1 MENVILN
8 EKDVIAMK
16 LLHFFITE
24 KGYTPIIVHGVKD
37 EIWLENQKSD
47 YSIIRIMTGYIHN
60 QEQLEFDLYKTKSLI
75 KKIKRKT
82 FKLKMK
88 TFSFLLDLNDDVDY
102 YSEKDIQIIKVKEE
116 TDLKKNNSI
125 KEIFPELSKKLKYSE
140 DGLQLFEKITKDIN
154 QKTEKTNQDLE
165 SIFKPKKPQ
174 ITYLLIFINIFFFI
188 FSRLSNLDI
197 FTPLALNNY
206 HVKAGEIYRLITA
219 TFLHADFFHLLFN
232 MYALYLIGS
241 QLEGFYGK
249 TKYTLIYLISG
260 IFGSMLS
267 LLFLG
272 PNWSLGASGAI
283 FGLFGSL
290 LYFGYHYRIY
300 LGTTI
305 KTQILP
311 IILIN
316 LVLGFAIPGIDVMAH
331 LGGLIGGILISMAV
345 GIKNQTPKNEQ
356 INGIILSILSIVF
369 ISYLLFIR

>member
-283 FGLFGSL
+283 FGLFGSS

>member
-249 TKYTLIYLISG
+249 TKYTLIYLVSG